1 MGLRGEAVEKREARR
16 REGRWR
22 EAVEIGAVERGG
34 GGAWLRAIDGELL
47 YSSIRECYARS
58 ACAFSM
64 WLVCMH
70 GVATGRCC
78 SCWLTD

>member
-47 YSSIRECYARS
+47 YSGVLCSQRVRLLDVASVHAR
-58 ACAFSM
+58 C
-64 WLVCMH
+64 
-70 GVATGRCC
+70 GNR
-78 SCWLTD
+78 